1 MNGKTKVAE
10 LTTQN
15 VDWTTQ
21 INDIA
26 NNVATNVVNDKVPG
40 MIVQRAPYFATS
52 RVQKA
57 NTQDFQMTA
66 PAPKSGFKFLCWF
79 YFTTEGQVAEWNA
92 DLPSSRTCRLFYCAP
107 QNFPGTHYI
116 IGYALYVPTS

>member
-1 MNGKTKVAE
+1 MGG
-10 LTTQN
+10 
-15 VDWTTQ
+15 
-21 INDIA
+21 
-26 NNVATNVVNDKVPG
+26 VATDVATDVVNAKAPGIADSRINAKVPS
-40 MIVQRAPYFATS
+40 MITSRAPYFATS

-92 DLPSSRTCRLFYCAP
+92 DVPSSRTCRLFYCAP

>member
-1 MNGKTKVAE
+1 MLWSQSK
-10 LTTQN
+10 
-15 VDWTTQ
+15 DWTTQ
-21 INDIA
+21 EIEDIA
-26 NNVATNVVNDKVPG
+26 SNEANSRINATVPS
-40 MIVQRAPYFATS
+40 MIVQRAPYFATA

-57 NTQDFQMTA
+57 NIESFQMTA

-92 DLPSSRTCRLFYCAP
+92 DVPSSRTCRLFYCAP
-107 QNFPGTHYI
+107 QTFPGTHYI